1 MIVVAVLRRKLP
13 CQGVFTGS
21 QCFDLA
27 DNSCQ
32 TLGAVSAENQFQLAH
47 KVALGVLIAVH
58 GHLNRRVRLGDAEG
72 QCCFL

>member
-1 MIVVAVLRRKLP
+1 MIVVAVLRRKFP

-21 QCFDLA
+21 QCFDLT
-27 DNSCQ
+27 DNFCQ
-32 TLGAVSAENQFQLAH
+32 TLGTVSAEDQFQLAH
-47 KVALGVLIAVH
+47 KVALGVGVAVY